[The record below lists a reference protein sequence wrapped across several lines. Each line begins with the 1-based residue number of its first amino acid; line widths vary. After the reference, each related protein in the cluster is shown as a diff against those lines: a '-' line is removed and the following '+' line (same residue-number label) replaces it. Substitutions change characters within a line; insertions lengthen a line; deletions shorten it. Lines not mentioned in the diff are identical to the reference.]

1 MFIIVSLKIETCLLT
16 SILERLFSQP
26 NNSIPR
32 LIGSVYL
39 LVDSATLIARKVAVK
54 NSKVEYCEDK
64 LMVTIWMQ

>member
-39 LVDSATLIARKVAVK
+39 LVDSATLIACKVA
-54 NSKVEYCEDK
+54 DK
-64 LMVTIWMQ
+64 KQEG